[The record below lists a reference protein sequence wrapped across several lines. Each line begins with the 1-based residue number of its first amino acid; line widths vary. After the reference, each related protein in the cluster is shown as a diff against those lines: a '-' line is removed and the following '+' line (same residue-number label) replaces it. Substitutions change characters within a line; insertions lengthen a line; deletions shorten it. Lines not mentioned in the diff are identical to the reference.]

1 MYPAKDSSSERVPA
15 STESRDVPTLTRRA
29 EMTSGKRLLGA
40 LLVDIELITP
50 ADVQRILEYQQQHP
64 VRFGEAA
71 VALDLVTTSDIERA
85 LAQQY
90 DHSFLLCGESNVS
103 QKVVAAYD
111 PVSPEAEAI
120 RTIRAQLL
128 ARWFRADV
136 SRRSLAIVSAENT
149 EGRSYIAANLAV
161 AFCQLGK
168 STLLIDA
175 DMRDPSQHRLFSVDD
190 HLGLSSILAGRAGLE
205 AIKRVPGLSHLGVI
219 PRGPQPPNP
228 SELLARPVLGQ
239 LLQELAKEFEVILLD
254 TSPTSRSADAL
265 SVSTHAQ
272 GALVVVR
279 KNAARSWQL
288 RGVADRARTANCTLI
303 GTVLNEC

>member
-15 STESRDVPTLTRRA
+15 GTDSRDVPPLTRRA
-29 EMTSGKRLLGA
+29 EMAPAKRLLGT
-40 LLVDIELITP
+40 LLVDIGLITP
-50 ADVQRILEYQQQHP
+50 ADVQRILEYQRQHT

-71 VALDLVTTSDIERA
+71 IALGLVTTSDIERA

-90 DHSFLLCGESNVS
+90 DHSFLVLGQSNVS

-120 RTIRAQLL
+120 RAIRAQLL
-128 ARWFRADV
+128 ARWFRADAT
-136 SRRSLAIVSAENT
+136 RRSLTIVSAESK

-190 HLGLSSILAGRAGLE
+190 HVGLSSILAGRAGLD
-205 AIKRVPGLSHLGVI
+205 AIERVPGLNHLGVI

-254 TSPTSRSADAL
+254 TSPTSHSADAL

-288 RGVADRARTANCTLI
+288 RGVADRARTANCSLI
-303 GTVLNEC
+303 GTVLNDC